1 MQAPR
6 ERTYSSYSFLTSTL
20 DGGEWSTS
28 RPGRALP
35 RGIWRSYRTHNKLL
49 IVKQVVAAYSGHWA
63 LNRKGTWMHVCFF
76 LCFGWN
82 VTPSTSHISV
92 EWGNSDKND
101 WYDLSVEYVWGTLVF
116 WLCRGLWWN
125 VVRKP
130 AITRTNMVTV
140 RSFEIRSD
148 KFQAARICSC

>member
-6 ERTYSSYSFLTSTL
+6 GRTYSSYSFLTSTL

-35 RGIWRSYRTHNKLL
+35 RGIWRSYRTHNKVL

-63 LNRKGTWMHVCFF
+63 LNRKGTWVHVCFF

-82 VTPSTSHISV
+82 VALINFTYQRRMRKQWQKWLVWSVCWICLRNHRVLIMQRPMMKYCSETSNYSYKHGDRAKLRDQIGQIS
-92 EWGNSDKND
+92 S
-101 WYDLSVEYVWGTLVF
+101 
-116 WLCRGLWWN
+116 R
-125 VVRKP
+125 
-130 AITRTNMVTV
+130 
-140 RSFEIRSD
+140 
-148 KFQAARICSC
+148 